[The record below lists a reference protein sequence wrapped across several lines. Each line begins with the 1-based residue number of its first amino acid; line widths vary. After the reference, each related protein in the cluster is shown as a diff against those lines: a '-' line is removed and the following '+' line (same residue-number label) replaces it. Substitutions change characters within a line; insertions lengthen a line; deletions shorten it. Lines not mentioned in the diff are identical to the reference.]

1 MMAAVRLT
9 RRTAVAACCAACW
22 VAPAAAGQQRMPLR
36 LGLTPVFLDN
46 QVAFLHDWRAY
57 LGVKLRRPL
66 EFVQRGSYREVVGLL
81 RQGQLDLA
89 WLCGY
94 PYVRNEAALQLL
106 AMPLYLGQPLYQ
118 SYLVVPAT
126 DRHTTTLLDLRGTVF
141 AYSDP
146 DSNSGHLFPLYSLL
160 KVREAPAGFFARTF
174 FTWGHRKVV
183 EAVSV
188 GLARGGAVDG
198 YVWDTLALRHP
209 ALTARTRI
217 VERSPPFGFPPF
229 VARGSLPRAEVDAV
243 RQVLVGMSN
252 DAEGSRLLDQLNLDG
267 FVPGRADLFDRVRA
281 MAKLVD
287 GT

>member
-1 MMAAVRLT
+1 MMAPVRVT

-22 VAPAAAGQQRMPLR
+22 AVPAGAGQHPPPLR
-36 LGLTPVFLDN
+36 IGLTPVFLDH

-57 LGVKLRRPL
+57 LATRLRRPV

-81 RQGQLDLA
+81 RQGQLDFA

-94 PYVRNEAALQLL
+94 PYVRNAASLQLL

-118 SYLVVPAT
+118 SYLIVPAA
-126 DRHTTTLLDLRGTVF
+126 DRYTTTLLDLRGKVF

-160 KVREAPAGFFARTF
+160 KVREAPASFFARTF

-188 GLARGGAVDG
+188 GLAGGGAVDG

-209 ALTARTRI
+209 ALAARTRI
-217 VERSPPFGFPPF
+217 VERSPRFGFPPV
-229 VARGSLPRAEVDAV
+229 VARGSVPRHEVDAL

-252 DAEGSRLLDQLNLDG
+252 DAEGSRLLEQLNLDG
-267 FVPGRADLFDRVRA
+267 FVPGRRDLFDGVRA

-287 GT
+287 PP